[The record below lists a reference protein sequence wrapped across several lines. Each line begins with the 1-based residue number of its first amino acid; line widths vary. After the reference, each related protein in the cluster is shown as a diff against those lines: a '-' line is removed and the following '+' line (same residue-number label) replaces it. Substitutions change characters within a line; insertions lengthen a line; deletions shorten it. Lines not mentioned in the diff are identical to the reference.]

1 MNIGV
6 IGAGF
11 MGSMHARIVKGLTG
25 TTLAGIASKGGTS
38 AQRLAAELDVRAYGS
53 WRELLDDPAIDA
65 VCVCTPTDSHADI
78 ACAAMAAGKHA
89 IVEFPV
95 CSKLDELERMIEASG
110 RAKRICAVAYTA
122 RYQSQFSYVFELARS
137 GQLGS
142 VSSAYVSR
150 RSSSVFASD
159 DIVNNMVSQDID
171 WMVRLFGK
179 PESVSC
185 ANVAQS
191 HVAFSFNYPG
201 KVIVIEGA
209 TNMPQGY
216 PFTTRHLV
224 VGDSGSVELSWRFT
238 DHPEYT
244 MEYATEG
251 TLERVECADFDPYR
265 RELELIVKA
274 IGNGDAG
281 DCDAKSAYDG
291 AALSFKCRE
300 MMR

>member
-11 MGSMHARIVKGLTG
+11 MGSMHARIVRELTG

-38 AQRLAAELDVRAYGS
+38 AQRLAGELGVRAYGS

-78 ACAAMAAGKHA
+78 ACAALAAGKHA
-89 IVEFPV
+89 IVEFPA
-95 CSKLDELERMIEASG
+95 CSKLSELDRMIEASA
-110 RAKRICAVAYTA
+110 RSNRVCAVAYTA
-122 RYQSQFSYVFELARS
+122 RYQSQFSHVFELARS
-137 GQLGS
+137 GKLGS
-142 VSSAYVSR
+142 VSGAYISR
-150 RSSSVFASD
+150 RSSSVFASG

-171 WMVRLFGK
+171 WMVRLLGK
-179 PESVSC
+179 PDSVSC
-185 ANVAQS
+185 ANVAQAS
-191 HVAFSFNYPG
+191 ASFAFTYSD
-201 KVIVIEGA
+201 KVVVIEGA
-209 TNMPQGY
+209 TNMPRDY

-224 VGDSGSVELSWRFT
+224 VGSAGSIDLSWRFT

-244 MEYATEG
+244 MEYATDG
-251 TLERVECADFDPYR
+251 AIERVECVDYDPYR
-265 RELELIVKA
+265 RELERIIRA
-274 IGNGDAG
+274 IENGDAG
-281 DCDAKSAYDG
+281 DCDAKSAYEG